1 MEVYKVKADSEQF
14 LNLINDYNADCLR
27 SLAFSLYEELTE
39 LKLRQAVNE
48 RIHTEAHIQYAE
60 LDKKYNTLLKENGAL
75 KEQLAKEID
84 KNILKA
90 RSTFG
95 RKTEQLL
102 ALVDATDNKIEE
114 SDDESQVEAEEQQ
127 GERKSRIIDFAD
139 YKKSDEKKNANPGK
153 GSQRQNRLTAS
164 MEKLPKQLIYDFDPK
179 ALDEEY
185 GQYNWRI
192 AFWHCH
198 TTLEKLDSPYYAKT
212 VYTPVISSGLEHVLT
227 TAPYANPLLEKSAA
241 SASIIADILYR
252 KFVLGLPF
260 YRQAV
265 DYQMNGIDLLK
276 QTIINWVN
284 RLVPEIMGPVYD
296 YLTECLLKY
305 KYTQNDETYIQVNK
319 DGRAPGHKS
328 YLWVHCSSELLN
340 CNPIIIFCYEA
351 TRGTDHLRS
360 FFGEF
365 MGYITCDAYI
375 SYQVLQD
382 EKKGLVTVTGCL
394 MHCRR
399 YWAEA
404 FFVNNVAELP
414 NEQLLE
420 LPETKAL
427 MLIRDIY
434 HAENQLKDLNT
445 EDRTAL
451 RREKVKPKVDQF
463 FAYVHSLE
471 ASDEIFSDRMNK
483 AITYAVNQE
492 EHLRRFLTDGNISID
507 NGHVERVIRS
517 YSVGRANWLFAD
529 TVFGAKVNA
538 LMYSVVETAKANHV
552 NVRCY
557 LQYLFE
563 EIPKH
568 LDQSDKSFL
577 KEMVPWSDAY
587 RNYESQKGQ
596 GDKQLWQRLFPEPE
610 RPRAPRKRGLLT
622 HTPSKVHKS
631 DESSLGCP
639 A

>member
-1 MEVYKVKADSEQF
+1 MKADREQF

-27 SLAFSLYEELTE
+27 SLALSLHDELEE
-39 LKLRQAVNE
+39 LKLRQSTNE
-48 RIHTEAHIQYAE
+48 RIYTEVHIQYSE
-60 LDKKYNTLLKENGAL
+60 LDKKYNTLLKENGVL

-84 KNILKA
+84 KNTLKA
-90 RSTFG
+90 RSIFG
-95 RKTEQLL
+95 RKTEQFLS
-102 ALVDATDNKIEE
+102 LVDAAANKTEE
-114 SDDESQVEAEEQQ
+114 SDDESQIAADEQTEE
-127 GERKSRIIDFAD
+127 RNSRVINFTD
-139 YKKSDEKKNANPGK
+139 YKNNDDKKNSMPGNGNGGQK
-153 GSQRQNRLTAS
+153 QNRLAAS

-179 ALDEEY
+179 AFDEEY
-185 GQYNWRI
+185 GQHNWRI

-227 TAPYANPLLEKSAA
+227 TVPYANPLMEKSAA
-241 SASIIADILYR
+241 SASVVADILYR

-284 RLVPEIMGPVYD
+284 RLVPEIMGPVCD

-319 DGRAPGHKS
+319 DGRGPGHKS
-328 YLWVHCSSELLN
+328 YMWVHCSSELLD

-351 TRGTDHLRS
+351 TRGTAHLRS
-360 FFGEF
+360 FFREF
-365 MGYITCDAYI
+365 LGYITCDAYV
-375 SYQVLQD
+375 SYQVLED
-382 EKKGLVTVTGCL
+382 EKNGLITVTGCM

-399 YWAEA
+399 YFAEA
-404 FFVNNVAELP
+404 FFVNDVAELSD
-414 NEQLLE
+414 EQLLE

-434 HAENQLKDLNT
+434 HEENQLKNLNS

-451 RREKVKPKVDQF
+451 RKEKVKPKMDQF
-463 FAYVHSLE
+463 FEYVHSLE
-471 ASDEIFSDRMNK
+471 ASDEIFSDRMKK

-492 EHLRRFLTDGNISID
+492 EHLGQFLADGNISID
-507 NGHVERVIRS
+507 NGHAERVIRS
-517 YSVGRANWLFAD
+517 YSVGRSNWLFAD

-552 NVRCY
+552 NVCCY
-557 LQYLFE
+557 LRYLLE

-577 KEMVPWSDAY
+577 KDMVPWSDAY
-587 RNYESQKGQ
+587 QSYESQKEQ
-596 GDKQLWQRLFPEPE
+596 ADEQFLQRLFPEPA
-610 RPRAPRKRGLLT
+610 RPRTPRKRDT
-622 HTPSKVHKS
+622 VFHTPLEVHKN
-631 DESSLGCP
+631 DELSVSRP

>member
-1 MEVYKVKADSEQF
+1 MKADSEQF

-27 SLAFSLYEELTE
+27 SLALSLHDELEE
-39 LKLRQAVNE
+39 LKLRQSTNE
-48 RIHTEAHIQYAE
+48 RIYTEVHIQYSE
-60 LDKKYNTLLKENGAL
+60 LDKKYNTLLKENGVL

-84 KNILKA
+84 KNTLKA

-95 RKTEQLL
+95 RKTEQFLS
-102 ALVDATDNKIEE
+102 LVDAAANKTEE
-114 SDDESQVEAEEQQ
+114 SDDESQIAADEQTEE
-127 GERKSRIIDFAD
+127 RNSRVINFTD
-139 YKKSDEKKNANPGK
+139 YKRNDDKKNSKPGNRNGGQK
-153 GSQRQNRLTAS
+153 QNRLAAS

-179 ALDEEY
+179 AFDEEY
-185 GQYNWRI
+185 GQHNWRI

-227 TAPYANPLLEKSAA
+227 TVPYANPLMGKSAA
-241 SASIIADILYR
+241 SASVVADILYR

-284 RLVPEIMGPVYD
+284 RLVPEIMGPVCD

-360 FFGEF
+360 FFREYF
-365 MGYITCDAYI
+365 GYITCDAYI
-375 SYQVLQD
+375 SYQVLED
-382 EKKGLVTVTGCL
+382 EKNGLITVTGCM

-399 YWAEA
+399 YFAEA
-404 FFVNNVAELP
+404 FFVNDVAELSD
-414 NEQLLE
+414 EQLLE

-434 HAENQLKDLNT
+434 HEENQLKNLNS

-451 RREKVKPKVDQF
+451 RKEKVKPRVDQF
-463 FAYVHSLE
+463 FEYVHSLE
-471 ASDEIFSDRMNK
+471 ASDEIFSDRMKK

-492 EHLRRFLTDGNISID
+492 EHLRRFLADGNISID
-507 NGHVERVIRS
+507 NGHAERVIRS
-517 YSVGRANWLFAD
+517 YSVGRSNWLFAD

-552 NVRCY
+552 NVCCY
-557 LQYLFE
+557 LRYLLE

-577 KEMVPWSDAY
+577 KDMVPWSDAY
-587 RNYESQKGQ
+587 QSYESQKEQ
-596 GDKQLWQRLFPEPE
+596 ADEQLLQRLFPEPE
-610 RPRAPRKRGLLT
+610 RPRTPRKRDSVF
-622 HTPSKVHKS
+622 HTPLEVHKI
-631 DESSLGCP
+631 DELSVSRP

>member
-1 MEVYKVKADSEQF
+1 VKADSEQF

-27 SLAFSLYEELTE
+27 SLAFSLHEELE
-39 LKLRQAVNE
+39 KLKFHQSANE
-48 RIHTEAHIQYAE
+48 RIYTEVHIQYSE
-60 LDKKYNTLLKENGAL
+60 LEKKYNALLKENTAL

-84 KNILKA
+84 KNTLKA

-95 RKTEQLL
+95 RKTEQFLS
-102 ALVDATDNKIEE
+102 LVDAADNKI
-114 SDDESQVEAEEQQ
+114 DEPEDERQVEVKEQPD
-127 GERKSRIIDFAD
+127 ERKSRVINFTDH
-139 YKKSDEKKNANPGK
+139 KKNDIKKNSKLGK
-153 GSQRQNRLTAS
+153 GKCNGSQKQNRLAAS
-164 MEKLPKQLIYDFDPK
+164 MEKLPKQLIYDFDPET
-179 ALDEEY
+179 LDQEY

-227 TAPYANPLLEKSAA
+227 TVPYANPLIEKSAA
-241 SASIIADILYR
+241 SSSVIADILYH

-265 DYQMNGIDLLK
+265 NYQMNGIELLK

-284 RLVPEIMGPVYD
+284 RLVPEIMGPVCD

-319 DGRAPGHKS
+319 DGREPGHKS
-328 YLWVHCSSELLN
+328 YMWIHCSSELLD

-360 FFGEF
+360 FFREF
-365 MGYITCDAYI
+365 LGYITCDAYV
-375 SYQVLQD
+375 SYQVLED
-382 EKKGLVTVTGCL
+382 EKNGLITVTGCM

-399 YWAEA
+399 YFAEA
-404 FFVNNVAELP
+404 FFVNDVAELS

-434 HAENQLKDLNT
+434 HEENQLKDMNF
-445 EDRTAL
+445 EDRTVI
-451 RREKVKPKVDQF
+451 RKKKVEPKVDQF
-463 FAYVHSLE
+463 FEYVHLLE

-492 EHLRRFLTDGNISID
+492 EHLMQFLTDGNISID
-507 NGHVERVIRS
+507 NGYAERVIRS
-517 YSVGRANWLFAD
+517 YSVGRSNWLFAD
-529 TVFGAKVNA
+529 TVFGAKINA

-557 LQYLFE
+557 LQYLLE

-577 KEMVPWSDAY
+577 KDMVPWSDTY
-587 RNYESQKGQ
+587 HSYESQKEQ
-596 GDKQLWQRLFPEPE
+596 ADEQLLQRLFPEPE
-610 RPRAPRKRGLLT
+610 RPRTPRKRDLVV
-622 HTPSKVHKS
+622 HTPSEVQKN
-631 DESSLGCP
+631 DELSVDRS

>member
-1 MEVYKVKADSEQF
+1 MKADSEQF

-27 SLAFSLYEELTE
+27 SLAFSLYEELE
-39 LKLRQAVNE
+39 EKKLRQSANE
-48 RIHTEAHIQYAE
+48 RIYTEAHIQYSE
-60 LDKKYNTLLKENGAL
+60 LEKKYNTILKEYEAL

-84 KNILKA
+84 KNTLKA

-102 ALVDATDNKIEE
+102 ALVDAADNKTDEP
-114 SDDESQVEAEEQQ
+114 DDESLVEAEEQQ
-127 GERKSRIIDFAD
+127 GERKSRVINFAD
-139 YKKSDEKKNANPGK
+139 HKKKEEQMNTNPGK
-153 GSQRQNRLTAS
+153 GSQKQNRLAAS

-179 ALDEEY
+179 AFDEEY
-185 GQYNWRI
+185 GQHNWRI

-227 TAPYANPLLEKSAA
+227 TVPYANPLIEKSVT
-241 SASIIADILYR
+241 SPSIIADILYR

-265 DYQMNGIDLLK
+265 DYQMNGIDLIK

-284 RLVPEIMGPVYD
+284 RLVPEIMGPVCD

-319 DGRAPGHKS
+319 DGRGPGHKS
-328 YLWVHCSSELLN
+328 YMWVHCSSELLD

-360 FFGEF
+360 FFREF
-365 MGYITCDAYI
+365 LGYITCDAYV
-375 SYQVLQD
+375 SYQVLEN
-382 EKKGLVTVTGCL
+382 EKNGLITVTGCM

-399 YWAEA
+399 YLAEA
-404 FFVNNVAELP
+404 FFVNDVAELSD
-414 NEQLLE
+414 EQLHE

-434 HAENQLKDLNT
+434 HEENQLKDLNS
-445 EDRTAL
+445 EDRTVI
-451 RREKVKPKVDQF
+451 RKEKVEPKVDQF
-463 FAYVHSLE
+463 FEYVHSLK
-471 ASDEIFSDRMNK
+471 ASDVIFSDRMNK
-483 AITYAVNQE
+483 AITYTVNQE
-492 EHLRRFLTDGNISID
+492 EHLRQFLTDGNISID

-517 YSVGRANWLFAD
+517 YSVGRSNWLFAD

-552 NVRCY
+552 NVLSY
-557 LQYLFE
+557 LQYLLE

-568 LDQSDKSFL
+568 LDQSDKRFL
-577 KEMVPWSDAY
+577 KDMVPWSDAY
-587 RNYESQKGQ
+587 HSYESQKKQ
-596 GDKQLWQRLFPEPE
+596 TDEQLWQRLFPEPE
-610 RPRAPRKRGLLT
+610 RPRTPRKRDSVV
-622 HTPSKVHKS
+622 HTPSEVYNN
-631 DESSLGCP
+631 DELSVGIP

>member
-1 MEVYKVKADSEQF
+1 VKADSEKF
-14 LNLINDYNADCLR
+14 LNLIKDYDADCLR
-27 SLAFSLYEELTE
+27 SLAFSLHEELEE
-39 LKLRQAVNE
+39 LKLRQSVNQ
-48 RIHTEAHIQYAE
+48 RIYTEAHIQYSE
-60 LDKKYNTLLKENGAL
+60 LEKKYNTLVKENEVL

-84 KNILKA
+84 KNTLKV

-95 RKTEQLL
+95 RKTEQFLS
-102 ALVDATDNKIEE
+102 LVDAADNKSYEPE
-114 SDDESQVEAEEQQ
+114 DESSSET
-127 GERKSRIIDFAD
+127 GELPDGRKSRVIDFAD
-139 YKKSDEKKNANPGK
+139 HKRNGSREKQEKQKRN
-153 GSQRQNRLTAS
+153 GSQKQNRLAAS
-164 MEKLPKQLIYDFDPK
+164 MEKLPKQLVYAFDPK

-185 GQYNWRI
+185 GQHNWRI

-198 TTLEKLDSPYYAKT
+198 TTLEKLDTPYYAKT

-227 TAPYANPLLEKSAA
+227 TVPYANPLIEKSVA
-241 SASIIADILYR
+241 SPSVIADILYR

-284 RLVPEIMGPVYD
+284 RLVPEIMGPVCD

-319 DGRAPGHKS
+319 DGRGPGHKS
-328 YLWVHCSSELLN
+328 FMWVHCSSELLN

-360 FFGEF
+360 FFREF
-365 MGYITCDAYI
+365 FGYITCDAYI
-375 SYQVLQD
+375 SYQVLED
-382 EKKGLVTVTGCL
+382 EKKGLITVTGCL

-399 YWAEA
+399 YLAEA
-404 FFVNNVAELP
+404 FFVNDVAGLSD
-414 NEQLLE
+414 EQLIE

-427 MLIRDIY
+427 MMIRDIY
-434 HAENQLKDLNT
+434 HEENQLKGLNSD
-445 EDRTAL
+445 DRTAL
-451 RREKVKPKVDQF
+451 RKEKVKPKVDRF
-463 FAYVHSLE
+463 FEYVHSLE
-471 ASDEIFSDRMNK
+471 ASDRIFSNRMSK

-492 EHLRRFLTDGNISID
+492 EYLRQFLSDGYIPID

-517 YSVGRANWLFAD
+517 YSIGRANWIFAD

-557 LQYLFE
+557 LQYLLE

-568 LDQSDKSFL
+568 LDHSDKSFL
-577 KEMVPWSDAY
+577 KDMVPWSEVY
-587 RNYESQKGQ
+587 HSYEAQK
-596 GDKQLWQRLFPEPE
+596 KQADERLLQSLFPEPE
-610 RPRAPRKRGLLT
+610 RPKTPRKRDSVVYIPLEIQ
-622 HTPSKVHKS
+622 KN
-631 DESSLGCP
+631 DESSAGRP

>member
-1 MEVYKVKADSEQF
+1 MKANSEQF

-27 SLAFSLYEELTE
+27 SLAFSLHEELEE
-39 LKLRQAVNE
+39 LKFRQFAND
-48 RIHTEAHIQYAE
+48 RIYTEAHIQYSE
-60 LDKKYNTLLKENGAL
+60 LEKKYNTLLKENEAL

-84 KNILKA
+84 KNTLKA

-95 RKTEQLL
+95 RRTEQFLS
-102 ALVDATDNKIEE
+102 LVDAADNKTDEPE
-114 SDDESQVEAEEQQ
+114 DDCQVEAEEQSD
-127 GERKSRIIDFAD
+127 ERKSRVINFTDH
-139 YKKSDEKKNANPGK
+139 KKNDGK
-153 GSQRQNRLTAS
+153 NDLKQEKGKCNGSQKQNRLAAS

-185 GQYNWRI
+185 GQHNWRI

-212 VYTPVISSGLEHVLT
+212 VYTPVISSGLEHVLKT
-227 TAPYANPLLEKSAA
+227 VPYANPLIGKSAA
-241 SASIIADILYR
+241 SPSVIADILYR
-252 KFVLGLPF
+252 KFMLGLPF

-284 RLVPEIMGPVYD
+284 RLVPEIMGPVCD

-319 DGRAPGHKS
+319 DGRGPGHKS
-328 YLWVHCSSELLN
+328 YMWVHCSSELLD

-351 TRGTDHLRS
+351 TRGTDHLRT
-360 FFGEF
+360 FFREF
-365 MGYITCDAYI
+365 LGYITCDAYI
-375 SYQVLQD
+375 SYQVLED
-382 EKKGLVTVTGCL
+382 EKNGFITATGCM

-399 YWAEA
+399 YFAEA
-404 FFVNNVAELP
+404 FFVNDVAEMSD
-414 NEQLLE
+414 EQLLE

-434 HAENQLKDLNT
+434 HEENQLKDLNS
-445 EDRTAL
+445 EDRTAI
-451 RREKVKPKVDQF
+451 RKEKVEPKVDQF
-463 FAYVHSLE
+463 FEYVHLLE
-471 ASDEIFSDRMNK
+471 ASDEIFSNRMSK

-492 EHLRRFLTDGNISID
+492 DHLRRFLADGNISID
-507 NGHVERVIRS
+507 NGHAERVIRS
-517 YSVGRANWLFAD
+517 YSVGRSNWLFAD
-529 TVFGAKVNA
+529 TVFGAEVNA
-538 LMYSVVETAKANHV
+538 LMYSVVETAKANRV

-557 LQYLFE
+557 LQYLLE
-563 EIPKH
+563 KIPKH

-577 KEMVPWSDAY
+577 KDMVPWSDAY
-587 RNYESQKGQ
+587 HSYESQK
-596 GDKQLWQRLFPEPE
+596 KQADEQLCQRLFPEPE
-610 RPRAPRKRGLLT
+610 RPRTPRKRESAV
-622 HTPSKVHKS
+622 HTPSEVQN
-631 DESSLGCP
+631 DELSVGRS

>member
-1 MEVYKVKADSEQF
+1 MKADRENF
-14 LNLINDYNADCLR
+14 LNLINGYSADCLR
-27 SLAFSLYEELTE
+27 SLAVSLYDELEEQ
-39 LKLRQAVNE
+39 KLRQSANE
-48 RIHTEAHIQYAE
+48 IIYTEAHIQYSE
-60 LDKKYNTLLKENGAL
+60 LLKERDTLKKENGTL

-90 RSTFG
+90 KSTFG

-102 ALVDATDNKIEE
+102 SLIDAADNKTDEC
-114 SDDESQVEAEEQQ
+114 DDESREEAEEQPE
-127 GERKSRIIDFAD
+127 GRKSRVINFTDLKNND
-139 YKKSDEKKNANPGK
+139 GKKNLKPGK
-153 GSQRQNRLTAS
+153 ENCNSGQKKNRLAAS
-164 MEKLPKQLIYDFDPK
+164 IDKLPKQLIYDFDPK
-179 ALDEEY
+179 ALDAEY
-185 GQYNWRI
+185 GQHNWRI

-227 TAPYANPLLEKSAA
+227 TLPYANPLIEKSAV
-241 SASIIADILYR
+241 SPTLIADILYR
-252 KFVLGLPF
+252 KFILGLPF

-265 DYQMNGIDLLK
+265 DYQMNGIDLVK

-284 RLVPEIMGPVYD
+284 RLVPEIMGPVCD

-319 DGRAPGHKS
+319 DGRGPGHKS
-328 YLWVHCSSELLN
+328 IMWVHCSSELLE

-351 TRGTDHLRS
+351 TRGTNHLRT
-360 FFGEF
+360 FFREF
-365 MGYITCDAYI
+365 LGYLTCDAYI
-375 SYQVLQD
+375 SYQVLEN
-382 EKKGLVTVTGCL
+382 EKNGLITVTGCT

-404 FFVNNVAELP
+404 FFVNDVAKMSD
-414 NEQLLE
+414 EQLLE

-434 HAENQLKDLNT
+434 HEENQLKDLNS
-445 EDRTAL
+445 EDRTAI
-451 RREKVKPKVDQF
+451 RKVKVKPKVDQF
-463 FAYVHSLE
+463 FEYVHSLE
-471 ASDEIFSDRMNK
+471 ASDQIFSDRINK
-483 AITYAVNQE
+483 AITYTVNQE

-529 TVFGAKVNA
+529 TVFGAEVNA

-557 LQYLFE
+557 LQYLLE

-577 KEMVPWSDAY
+577 KDMVPWSDAY
-587 RNYESQKGQ
+587 HSYESQK
-596 GDKQLWQRLFPEPE
+596 KQADEQLCQRLFPEPD
-610 RPRAPRKRGLLT
+610 RPRTPRKRDSAV
-622 HTPSKVHKS
+622 HTPLEIHKK
-631 DESSLGCP
+631 DEISIVRL

>member
-1 MEVYKVKADSEQF
+1 MKADSEQF

-27 SLAFSLYEELTE
+27 SLALSLHEELEE
-39 LKLRQAVNE
+39 LKLRQSANQ
-48 RIHTEAHIQYAE
+48 RIYTEAHIQYSGLE
-60 LDKKYNTLLKENGAL
+60 KKYNTLLKENEAL

-84 KNILKA
+84 KNTLKA

-95 RKTEQLL
+95 RKTEQFLS
-102 ALVDATDNKIEE
+102 LVDAADNKTDEH
-114 SDDESQVEAEEQQ
+114 DDESKAEAGELPD
-127 GERKSRIIDFAD
+127 ERKSRVIDFTD
-139 YKKSDEKKNANPGK
+139 HKRNDSKENSKQRKKKCN
-153 GSQRQNRLTAS
+153 GSQKQNRLAAS
-164 MEKLPKQLIYDFDPK
+164 MEKLPKQLVYDFDPR

-185 GQYNWRI
+185 GQHNWRI

-198 TTLEKLDSPYYAKT
+198 TTLEKLDTPYYAKT
-212 VYTPVISSGLEHVLT
+212 VYTPVISSGLEHMLATV
-227 TAPYANPLLEKSAA
+227 PYTNPLIGKSAV
-241 SASIIADILYR
+241 SPSVIADILYR

-284 RLVPEIMGPVYD
+284 RLVPEIMGPVWD

-319 DGRAPGHKS
+319 DGRGPGHKS
-328 YLWVHCSSELLN
+328 YMWVHCSSELLN

-351 TRGTDHLRS
+351 TRGTEHLRR
-360 FFGEF
+360 FFREF
-365 MGYITCDAYI
+365 FGYITCDAYV
-375 SYQVLQD
+375 SYQVLEN
-382 EKKGLVTVTGCL
+382 EKKGFITVTGCL

-399 YWAEA
+399 YFAEA
-404 FFVNNVAELP
+404 FFINDVAEMSD
-414 NEQLLE
+414 EQLLE

-434 HAENQLKDLNT
+434 HEENQLKDLNS
-445 EDRTAL
+445 ENRTAI
-451 RREKVKPKVDQF
+451 RKEKVKPKVDQF
-463 FAYVHSLE
+463 FEYVHSLE
-471 ASDEIFSDRMNK
+471 ASDQIFSYRMNK

-492 EHLRRFLTDGNISID
+492 EHLRRFLDDGNISID
-507 NGHVERVIRS
+507 NGHTERVIRS

-529 TVFGAKVNA
+529 TVFGAEVNA

-557 LQYLFE
+557 LQYLLE
-563 EIPKH
+563 EIPKY
-568 LDQSDKSFL
+568 LDQSDKGFL
-577 KEMVPWSDAY
+577 KDMVPWSDAY
-587 RNYESQKGQ
+587 HSYESQKKQ
-596 GDKQLWQRLFPEPE
+596 ADEQLWQSLFPEPE
-610 RPRAPRKRGLLT
+610 RPRTPRKRDSVV
-622 HTPSKVHKS
+622 HIPSEIQKNY
-631 DESSLGCP
+631 ESSVDCS

>member
-1 MEVYKVKADSEQF
+1 VKADSEQF
-14 LNLINDYNADCLR
+14 LNLINDYNTDCLR
-27 SLAFSLYEELTE
+27 SLAFSLYEELE
-39 LKLRQAVNE
+39 ERKLRQSANE
-48 RIHTEAHIQYAE
+48 RIYTEAHIQYSE
-60 LDKKYNTLLKENGAL
+60 LEKKYNTLLKENKAL

-84 KNILKA
+84 KNTLKA

-95 RKTEQLL
+95 RKTEQFLS
-102 ALVDATDNKIEE
+102 LVDAADNKT
-114 SDDESQVEAEEQQ
+114 DEPEDERQVEAEEQPD
-127 GERKSRIIDFAD
+127 ERESRVINFTDH
-139 YKKSDEKKNANPGK
+139 KKNDSKKNSNSGK
-153 GSQRQNRLTAS
+153 GKCNGSQKLNRLAAS
-164 MEKLPKQLIYDFDPK
+164 MEKLSKQLIYDFDPK
-179 ALDEEY
+179 TLDEEY
-185 GQYNWRI
+185 GQHNWRI

-198 TTLEKLDSPYYAKT
+198 TTLEKLNSPYYAKT

-227 TAPYANPLLEKSAA
+227 TVPYANPLIEKSVV
-241 SASIIADILYR
+241 SPSIIADILYR

-265 DYQMNGIDLLK
+265 DYQMNGIELIK

-284 RLVPEIMGPVYD
+284 KLVPEIMGPVCD

-319 DGRAPGHKS
+319 DGRGPGHKS
-328 YLWVHCSSELLN
+328 YMWVHCSSELLN

-360 FFGEF
+360 FFREF
-365 MGYITCDAYI
+365 LGYITCDAYI
-375 SYQVLQD
+375 SYQVLED
-382 EKKGLVTVTGCL
+382 EKNGFITVTGCM

-399 YWAEA
+399 YLAEA
-404 FFVNNVAELP
+404 FFVNDVAELSD
-414 NEQLLE
+414 EQLLE

-434 HAENQLKDLNT
+434 HEENQLKDLNS
-445 EDRTAL
+445 EDRTAI
-451 RREKVKPKVDQF
+451 RKEKVEPKVDHF
-463 FAYVHSLE
+463 FEYIHSLE

-492 EHLRRFLTDGNISID
+492 EHLRQFLIDGNISID
-507 NGHVERVIRS
+507 NGHAERVIRS

-557 LQYLFE
+557 LQYLLE

-577 KEMVPWSDAY
+577 KDMVPWSDAY
-587 RNYESQKGQ
+587 HSYESQR
-596 GDKQLWQRLFPEPE
+596 KQTDEQIWQRLFPEPE
-610 RPRAPRKRGLLT
+610 RPRTPRKRDSVV
-622 HTPSKVHKS
+622 HIPSEVQKN
-631 DESSLGCP
+631 DELSVDRT